1 MTGGEDLA
9 LLGGRVLLALMFVV
23 SEVDK
28 FRLDQTEIQQIA
40 SLNLP
45 ASYIWGGRCFY
56 TVCAFLVIRRTNGS
70 THHDEERF
78 LREHRIHGWSIV
90 RRRTC

>member
-45 ASYIWGGRCFY
+45 ASYIWGG
-56 TVCAFLVIRRTNGS
+56 ALFLYCLCISGHS
-70 THHDEERF
+70 KDQWKHA
-78 LREHRIHGWSIV
+78 S
-90 RRRTC
+90 